1 MKELKEYINESLLD
15 DDILD
20 KYSHDNL
27 EKMEIWDKLCGYKS
41 DHEEVI
47 NYIYQYIKDHNIKA
61 LNSSKNTRKLKI
73 NPNSYY
79 ILIIKSLVLHK
90 VTQIGL
96 SKGDELIY
104 TWHVPKIEDKTNLT
118 RFVGLRASMVVKNTF
133 FKEPELYELPKEFI
147 WLYDMVKKNYKK
159 K

>member
-27 EKMEIWDKLCGYKS
+27 DKMVIWDKLCGYKS

-61 LNSSKNTRKLKI
+61 LNSTGNARKLKI

-79 ILIIKSLVLHK
+79 ILIMKRPILRK

-96 SKGDELIY
+96 SKGDECIY
-104 TWHVPKIEDKTNLT
+104 TWHVPIIDEYKTTLT
-118 RFVGLRASMVVKNTF
+118 RFVSLKASMVIKNTF
-133 FKEPELYELPKEFI
+133 FKEPNELYELP
-147 WLYDMVKKNYKK
+147 LYEKLTLSL
-159 K
+159 